1 MSKLPCSVNTLSI
14 FQSVIDG
21 QKGAAAG
28 RHADRAP
35 GVDIVGERHTVAT
48 HRHDS
53 PDIKG
58 NVFYTHTH
66 TVAHRPLY

>member
-1 MSKLPCSVNTLSI
+1 M
-14 FQSVIDG
+14 DG
-21 QKGAAAG
+21 QKGALVG

-53 PDIKG
+53 PDLKG
-58 NVFYTHTH
+58 KVMVSEF
-66 TVAHRPLY
+66 LFQ